1 MSPLLAIL
9 TALQKVDLRRCA
21 SSLVIAAYVYVRL
34 VPQPA
39 CRRQGFARLV
49 PPVAGELVP
58 STLVTS
64 YEVINLGGA
73 RIVELQE
80 RVSELIMV
88 GFFGQ
93 ELDAALADHLCTIKP
108 SGLIFFRRNVVSPEQ
123 VARFNRDI
131 QRLAIQELGRP
142 LLLAID
148 QEGGTVARLTPPF
161 SQIPDAKVLGAEGPE
176 AVGRYA
182 RLSAQEMRLVGL
194 NLNFAPVLDVNLL
207 ESAGPMERRSFGRD
221 PARVAECGVAAITAI
236 QQEGVMA
243 TAKHFP
249 GLGRAQEDPHLS
261 LPVVPATR
269 EELLQSDL
277 VPFRDAFRAGVA
289 CAMTSHILYP
299 ALDQGLPGT
308 LSGAILTG
316 LLRNDLGFEGVL
328 ISDDLDMGAVTS
340 RYPPEWAT
348 LTALQAGVDLLL
360 VCNDRE
366 HMNLVAEALHEG
378 ISLGLL
384 DSDQIARSLARV
396 EGLRRRYV
404 RGQKFPD
411 PDEVAAHFDR

>member
-1 MSPLLAIL
+1 M
-9 TALQKVDLRRCA
+9 
-21 SSLVIAAYVYVRL
+21 
-34 VPQPA
+34 
-39 CRRQGFARLV
+39 
-49 PPVAGELVP
+49 
-58 STLVTS
+58 
-64 YEVINLGGA
+64 
-73 RIVELQE
+73 ELQE

-93 ELDAALADHLCTIKP
+93 ELDDTLAEHIRTIKP
-108 SGLIFFRRNVVSPEQ
+108 SGLIFFRRNVASPEQ
-123 VARFNRDI
+123 VARLNRDV
-131 QRLAIQELGRP
+131 QRLALEEFQRP
-142 LLLAID
+142 LLLAVD

-176 AVGRYA
+176 AVSRYA
-182 RLSAQEMRLVGL
+182 RFSAQEMRLVGL

-340 RYPPEWAT
+340 RYPPEWAA

>member
-1 MSPLLAIL
+1 M
-9 TALQKVDLRRCA
+9 
-21 SSLVIAAYVYVRL
+21 
-34 VPQPA
+34 
-39 CRRQGFARLV
+39 
-49 PPVAGELVP
+49 
-58 STLVTS
+58 
-64 YEVINLGGA
+64 
-73 RIVELQE
+73 ELQE

-88 GFFGQ
+88 GFFGH

-108 SGLIFFRRNVVSPEQ
+108 SGLIFFRRNIVSPEQ
-123 VARFNRDI
+123 VARLNRDI
-131 QRLAIQELGRP
+131 QRLALEELGRP

-161 SQIPDAKVLGAEGPE
+161 SQIPDAQVLGAEGPE
-176 AVGRYA
+176 AVSRYA

-194 NLNFAPVLDVNLL
+194 NLNLAPVLDVNLL

-221 PARVAECGVAAITAI
+221 PALVAECGVAAVTAI

-277 VPFRDAFRAGVA
+277 VPFRAAFQAGVA

-308 LSGAILTG
+308 LSAAILTG
-316 LLRNDLGFEGVL
+316 LLRNELGFEGVL
-328 ISDDLDMGAVTS
+328 ISDDLDMGAVTG
-340 RYPPEWAT
+340 RYPPEWAA

-360 VCNDRE
+360 VCNDQE
-366 HMNLVAEALHEG
+366 HMKLVAEALREG
-378 ISLGLL
+378 LRLGLL
-384 DSDQIARSLARV
+384 QAERLVSSLARV
-396 EGLRRRYV
+396 DSLRKRFLVPER
-404 RGQKFPD
+404 PAN
-411 PDEVAAHFDR
+411 PEAAAAYFSS